1 MQVKYTQN
9 TSRLNQ
15 EVFIIL
21 SFIVHNL
28 YKDILHT
35 FYKFRSFCW
44 ISYFHN
50 PIDVSCLYTISFSS
64 ILILKCANAN
74 LLYISRNLNRF

>member
-64 ILILKCANAN
+64 ILLHRRPSN
-74 LLYISRNLNRF
+74 LLPIEYI